1 MKYRRIAAIAL
12 LVGLSA
18 CCAEEEVARPV
29 DVSGLEE
36 IRVDYHYMGWL
47 FFDEQFTI
55 RPADRPGI
63 FVLRG
68 RYETENGD
76 TVEVETQVSSESVAD
91 FVRQSTLPTWG
102 RERGVRA
109 LAQRVSQRSLRS
121 FEPVLRSPASRC
133 TDQELQQLAKPYFG
147 RSGLV
152 GLIDEHYGHGISWT
166 DDYPHAL
173 VQMRWRGKPAFVMT
187 SQSQKALMLPW
198 DLGVPVDSPPETE
211 QNWSLPLSASLQAL
225 LPPQSRTY
233 ERLGGLPD
241 MELRLNWNAM
251 HKAER
256 RCDGLRPRLK
266 ASASPST

>member
-1 MKYRRIAAIAL
+1 MKRRAMCVVAV
-12 LVGLSA
+12 LVGLSG
-18 CCAEEEVARPV
+18 CCAQEEVARPV
-29 DVSGLEE
+29 DLSGLEE
-36 IRVDYHYMGWL
+36 IRVDYHYAGWEL
-47 FFDEQFTI
+47 FEEHFTI
-55 RPADRPGI
+55 RPADRPGA

-68 RYETENGD
+68 RYETEKGD
-76 TVEVETQVSSESVAD
+76 AVEVEMPVSPERVAD
-91 FVRQSTLPTWG
+91 FVRQATSPTWA

-109 LAQRVSQRSLRS
+109 LAQRVDQRSLRS
-121 FEPVLRSPASRC
+121 FEPVVRSPASRC
-133 TDQELQQLAKPYFG
+133 TDQELQQLAKRHFG

-152 GLIDEHYGHGISWT
+152 ALIDEHYGHGISWT

-173 VQMRWRGKPAFVMT
+173 VQMRWRGKPVFVMS

-198 DLGVPVDSPPETE
+198 DPGMPVHSPPEMD

-233 ERLGGLPD
+233 ERLGGIPD

-251 HKAER
+251 YKAER
-256 RCDGLRPRLK
+256 RCDALRPRPN

>member
-1 MKYRRIAAIAL
+1 MKHRRIAAIAL
-12 LVGLSA
+12 LIGLSA
-18 CCAEEEVARPV
+18 CCAEEDVARPV
-29 DVSGLEE
+29 DISGLEE

-47 FFDEQFTI
+47 FFEEQFTI
-55 RPADRPGI
+55 RPADKPGA

-68 RYETENGD
+68 RYETESGD
-76 TVEVETQVSSESVAD
+76 TVEVETPVSPESVAD
-91 FVRQSTLPTWG
+91 FVRQATSPTWG

-109 LAQRVSQRSLRS
+109 LAQRVNQRSLRS

-133 TDQELQQLAKPYFG
+133 TDQELQQLAKRHFG

-152 GLIDEHYGHGISWT
+152 ALIDEHYGHGISWT

-173 VQMRWRGKPAFVMT
+173 VQMRWRGKPVFVMS

-198 DLGVPVDSPPETE
+198 DPGMPVHSPPEMD

-233 ERLGGLPD
+233 ERLGGIPD

-256 RCDGLRPRLK
+256 RCDGLRPRPK
-266 ASASPST
+266 ASVSPST